1 MALTRMLQRRGTFA
15 QWDAVKEDL
24 VLQPGEIGLETNTG
38 KFKIGNGVDD
48 WATLSYIENDGYNL
62 AKYARIGT
70 ALAPVDQTLY
80 GTRTVEGVNAG
91 LTTFVIDVPAG
102 VTADYIQEW
111 QKNGVFVAGIT
122 PTGGAKFSDDIDM
135 SGNTV
140 TGLPLPSADTE
151 AASKLYVDEMV
162 AGLAWKEAAHL
173 FSNSNVSLTGST
185 GTLIVDGHAALV
197 AADDG
202 VYRIILNAQTTATQN
217 GIYLY
222 TDNGTNYTLVRTDD
236 AQTPDQLHGA
246 SIYVQEGA
254 TYGTSSWVQSN
265 YSATTF
271 DQLTW
276 VQFSGAA
283 LITDGAGL
291 LKEGNTLSVIGTAG
305 RISVTPDNVDIDAG
319 YVGQKSINTVGTIT
333 ASDTS
338 DVPLKVEG
346 IANHNADLQQWI
358 IDDAGDPWVVGQIRK
373 NGLVSFYGP
382 ALNDFDSH
390 YLGLTNSTYDD
401 SNELTMTS
409 KRTVLSNSGVY
420 GSLTEV
426 DLQLDKIKI
435 QSSSSGNEESFVNL
449 DQTKT
454 SIIQQDY
461 TYRHRI
467 DLDTNGIKFGTGQL
481 SGQNTVKEV
490 LSLTQSQIDANSK
503 ININLDS
510 NVVGLTVKGHTS
522 QTANLQEWKNN
533 AGSTLSSV
541 SPAGIITAN
550 NYNIGL
556 TVEAG
561 NSIALSFSGGTGLH
575 TRSANGDIVITASG
589 YTVGATKTLFI
600 TCDGTS
606 RNLTFP
612 SSWIWV
618 GSKPTSILA
627 SRTGVL
633 TVTSLGTAEANA
645 VASWVV
651 QL

>member
-102 VTADYIQEW
+102 ITADYIQEW
-111 QKNGVFVAGIT
+111 QKNGVFVAGVT

-185 GTLIVDGHAALV
+185 GTLVIDGHEALV
-197 AADDG
+197 TADDG

-236 AQTPDQLHGA
+236 AQTPDQLYGA
-246 SIYVQEGA
+246 SIYVQEGTA
-254 TYGTSSWVQSN
+254 YGTSSWVQSN

-319 YVGQKSINTVGTIT
+319 YVGQTSITTVGTIT
-333 ASDTS
+333 TGIWDGQKIDIAKGGTGATTAS
-338 DVPLKVEG
+338 G
-346 IANHNADLQQWI
+346 
-358 IDDAGDPWVVGQIRK
+358 
-373 NGLVSFYGP
+373 
-382 ALNDFDSH
+382 ALEN
-390 YLGLTNSTYDD
+390 LGLTATAAEINTLDGIVAPSGLNARLDGIDSSITSANSAISLK
-401 SNELTMTS
+401 SN
-409 KRTVLSNSGVY
+409 LSGGNSF
-420 GSLTEV
+420 
-426 DLQLDKIKI
+426 
-435 QSSSSGNEESFVNL
+435 SGN
-449 DQTKT
+449 Q
-454 SIIQQDY
+454 
-461 TYRHRI
+461 
-467 DLDTNGIKFGTGQL
+467 
-481 SGQNTVKEV
+481 
-490 LSLTQSQIDANSK
+490 
-503 ININLDS
+503 
-510 NVVGLTVKGHTS
+510 
-522 QTANLQEWKNN
+522 
-533 AGSTLSSV
+533 SV
-541 SPAGIITAN
+541 SGIVTAN